1 MHPTLN
7 NTILI
12 LEDHPLYAAG
22 LKDVAEQLIPD
33 AHVICEPTLSAGVH
47 AVRTHQPMLV
57 ISDLHLPDAQ
67 GLTTLDV
74 LRSVAP
80 DVLLIGI
87 TGDMELLSR
96 YENCSHD
103 GTMILAKTDSVD
115 QVFDTLLMQIQ
126 MHAQAARPCKQTSV
140 RTNNVWTLQMPS
152 RTLTR
157 KQQAVLSLMGQGLS
171 NKEIARKLQIS
182 PETVKSH
189 AKSLYRQLGVKN
201 RTQAAGQ
208 IRRLMRA

>member
-1 MHPTLN
+1 MH

-33 AHVICEPTLSAGVH
+33 SIVICESTLSAGVH
-47 AVRTHQPMLV
+47 AVREHQPVLI

-67 GLTTLDV
+67 GLATLDV

-80 DVLLIGI
+80 DILLIGI
-87 TGDMELLSR
+87 TGDMSLLSR
-96 YENCSHD
+96 YGNCGHE
-103 GTMILAKTDSVD
+103 GTLILAKTDAVD
-115 QVFDTLLMQIQ
+115 RVFDTLLVQLQ
-126 MHAQAARPCKQTSV
+126 MHAKALKPSKETAI

>member
-1 MHPTLN
+1 MN
-7 NTILI
+7 STILI

-22 LKDVAEQLIPD
+22 LKDVAEQLMPD
-33 AHVICEPTLSAGVH
+33 AKVICESTLSAGVH
-47 AVRTHQPMLV
+47 AVRVHQPMLI

-67 GLTTLDV
+67 GLTALDV
-74 LRSVAP
+74 LRSEAP

-87 TGDMELLSR
+87 TGDMALLSR
-96 YENCSHD
+96 YEGCGHQ
-103 GTMILAKTDSVD
+103 GTLILAKTDAVD
-115 QVFDTLLMQIQ
+115 RVFDTLLVQLE
-126 MHAQAARPCKQTSV
+126 MHAEAERRCKPQAI

-152 RTLTR
+152 RNLTR
-157 KQQAVLSLMGQGLS
+157 KQQAVLTLMGQGLS